1 MPKEEMLYIA
11 SSLLFRVL
19 SKSRAT
25 AMLSWHVSQVPWNC
39 RLSAEGSDELLPE
52 VGADEQVDEDVGRGV
67 DHLEQG
73 YFYLHLP

>member
-1 MPKEEMLYIA
+1 
-11 SSLLFRVL
+11 
-19 SKSRAT
+19 
-25 AMLSWHVSQVPWNC
+25 MLSWHVSQVPRNC

-73 YFYLHLP
+73 DFYLHLP

>member
-1 MPKEEMLYIA
+1 MPKEEMLDIA
-11 SSLLFRVL
+11 PSLLFRGL
-19 SKSRAT
+19 SNRWT
-25 AMLSWHVSQVPWNC
+25 MLSWHVLQVPRNC

-73 YFYLHLP
+73 DFYLHLP